1 MACSTSLKTTSGA
14 HIVVKSLARSP
25 PVYLGEER
33 EGRTLRT
40 LFPEVSEE
48 VHHRLVQDTEC
59 PLFMSGEFAEVLKRV
74 KSERPDRIR
83 TILGRSQRQVLLG
96 ITSGYRT
103 ASTSALEVI
112 AGVITS
118 HLSAIERK
126 TLHSRGSGVEVKD

>member
-33 EGRTLRT
+33 EGRILRT

-59 PLFMSGEFAEVLKRV
+59 PLFMSGELAEVLKRV
-74 KSERPDRIR
+74 KSERPPGRIGSERFWVGARDRCFLASPPDIGPR
-83 TILGRSQRQVLLG
+83 PLRRSRLLPASSPAICRQ
-96 ITSGYRT
+96 
-103 ASTSALEVI
+103 
-112 AGVITS
+112 
-118 HLSAIERK
+118 
-126 TLHSRGSGVEVKD
+126 